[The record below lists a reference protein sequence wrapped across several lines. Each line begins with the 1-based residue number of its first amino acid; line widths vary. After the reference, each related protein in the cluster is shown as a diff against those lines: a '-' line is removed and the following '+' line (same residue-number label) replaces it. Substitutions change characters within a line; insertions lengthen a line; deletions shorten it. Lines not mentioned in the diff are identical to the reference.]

1 MIIQTSRPANAASAT
16 SKRRH
21 PPSWSEIAQAFGL
34 VMKNPAVAT
43 AATRTFER
51 SLTSRQGRFATTIC
65 VADSVACRV
74 DPAAPRAVSIIP
86 ALPACRRCNAAAYVL
101 TSAFALARGQLDDRD
116 HAPSASGPRTVS
128 GICRED
134 PIRELPDPRSLRLVI
149 DDLRVEWP
157 PAELHVGMD
166 AEVVEPRRV
175 VRQTQL
181 RGDDRHPLPVVEVD
195 DAVASRPAGS
205 RAARLEQRRR
215 EQQAHSDPS
224 SADAQQER
232 VELPHDTPREPA
244 ERTRPDEPR
253 VGAVDDAPPPPGID
267 VWKVA
272 FRHEPGERLPEAP
285 S

>member
-1 MIIQTSRPANAASAT
+1 MLPLVALFPSSPPYPLAA
-16 SKRRH
+16 
-21 PPSWSEIAQAFGL
+21 G
-34 VMKNPAVAT
+34 V
-43 AATRTFER
+43 TRLHMR
-51 SLTSRQGRFATTIC
+51 
-65 VADSVACRV
+65 
-74 DPAAPRAVSIIP
+74 
-86 ALPACRRCNAAAYVL
+86 VL
-101 TSAFALARGQLDDRD
+101 TSEGLSVGGVAAAPTAASLAKARSRPYCRFPLARGQLDDRD
-116 HAPSASGPRTVS
+116 DAPGASGPRTVS

-134 PIRELPDPRSLRLVI
+134 PIRELPDPGSLRLVI

-166 AEVVEPRRV
+166 AKVVEPRRV

-195 DAVASRPAGS
+195 DAVASRPTGS

-253 VGAVDDAPPPPGID
+253 VGAVDDAPPPLGID